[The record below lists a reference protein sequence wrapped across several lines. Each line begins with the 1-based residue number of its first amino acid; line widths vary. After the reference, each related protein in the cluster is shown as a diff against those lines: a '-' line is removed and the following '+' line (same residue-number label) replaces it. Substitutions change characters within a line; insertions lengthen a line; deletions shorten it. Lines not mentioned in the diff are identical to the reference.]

1 MRKQE
6 WVRPHWEDNLCL
18 VGDFSPCTKQ
28 CFKWEG
34 NQCKDLQI
42 QTHNIWF
49 CQYIELGF
57 IGVGTFWILVL
68 CIQSALCVW
77 FLNISQGTGAV
88 TPQEALELPETGAG
102 RNKCHRKE
110 SLRVPWLYL
119 LTGKE
124 NTCGAFAVALLPML
138 TSQGKENSWSV
149 GLQGKI
155 SSEILNQLKKGK
167 NTPWLQWV
175 ACETWE
181 ILCWFLWEFLA
192 KPVHHSMSA
201 GLFFPAGR
209 HEALEDSW
217 ASSINASVL

>member
-1 MRKQE
+1 MRREPVQGSTNTNTQHLILSIYWA
-6 WVRPHWEDNLCL
+6 WVHR
-18 VGDFSPCTKQ
+18 G
-28 CFKWEG
+28 G
-34 NQCKDLQI
+34 
-42 QTHNIWF
+42 
-49 CQYIELGF
+49 Y
-57 IGVGTFWILVL
+57 
-68 CIQSALCVW
+68 
-77 FLNISQGTGAV
+77 FLNPCSVYSKCSVCVIPEHFPGDRSCHTSD
-88 TPQEALELPETGAG
+88 TWEALELPETGAG

-217 ASSINASVL
+217 ASSINANVL